1 MDQKL
6 VIKRDAW
13 FSQAGGTLAGA
24 ACGIALTLAR
34 LHAGIGDNPDLDT
47 VFQFTLA
54 PSGVTSATDGSWI
67 MGVNQTEKSRMRAVR
82 ISRTGD
88 VSPFPNEK
96 MSHGEASATVPL
108 DAVEALQT
116 DPSGV
121 TWMLDNG
128 RRSEVPPKVIAWN
141 SEKNRV
147 QQVIYLSPPAIVPGS
162 FVSDLFVDAYSPL
175 IYISDPA
182 AGADAAL
189 IILDRTTGVARR
201 FLQGN
206 PSLQPDPTVPLRVTR
221 TGQEVRR
228 LDGSSASPHSGI
240 RPLVMDRKGQWLYLT
255 AVQSQAIYRL
265 PGALLRSADLTDEKL
280 AKALERYADKPA
292 CASLAIDNKNNLYIG
307 DIQARAIGVI
317 EPEKR
322 SYKLLTSD
330 PRLVWPDGLCFGQDG
345 KLYFYSRTQATVS
358 ASPTQDGRP
367 AATEHSM
374 FRLQPLAPGQ
384 PGN

>member
-1 MDQKL
+1 
-6 VIKRDAW
+6 
-13 FSQAGGTLAGA
+13 
-24 ACGIALTLAR
+24 
-34 LHAGIGDNPDLDT
+34 
-47 VFQFTLA
+47 
-54 PSGVTSATDGSWI
+54 
-67 MGVNQTEKSRMRAVR
+67 
-82 ISRTGD
+82 
-88 VSPFPNEK
+88 
-96 MSHGEASATVPL
+96 
-108 DAVEALQT
+108 
-116 DPSGV
+116 
-121 TWMLDNG
+121 
-128 RRSEVPPKVIAWN
+128 
-141 SEKNRV
+141 
-147 QQVIYLSPPAIVPGS
+147 
-162 FVSDLFVDAYSPL
+162 
-175 IYISDPA
+175 
-182 AGADAAL
+182 
-189 IILDRTTGVARR
+189 
-201 FLQGN
+201 
-206 PSLQPDPTVPLRVTR
+206 
-221 TGQEVRR
+221 
-228 LDGSSASPHSGI
+228 
-240 RPLVMDRKGQWLYLT
+240 MDRKGQWLYLT